1 MTTEETDIK
10 REHPKFI
17 SPITDFGF
25 KVIFKDEEITRGFLN
40 ALIKT
45 QYPMINI
52 ASVTIT
58 DGEVD
63 ETVMNVRRVVFDV
76 RCITDTGEEF
86 VIEMQ
91 NTPQEFFSERIVHYL
106 SRAASRQ
113 QAKGYIEYRVNPKKS
128 KKKKLKKLKHP
139 KKKTEKRDWNYHMKN
154 IYGVFFM
161 NFKDS
166 RHPKKLA
173 HVALWDHEDNYIDTE
188 VFQYWKIQM
197 PFYRE
202 MKESDCEKD
211 IDKWIYN
218 LTNMPEMKT
227 QLAFTN
233 EIPLFMRLEEVASY
247 SQLTP
252 QQQIQYD
259 DSFNNYL
266 AVLGNEAY
274 NKRVGYEHGMKDGME
289 KGMKQGIEKGMKQ
302 GMEKGEKSKAL
313 KIAYKMKAHGD
324 SIEYIIDM
332 TGLSI
337 DEINE
342 L

>member
-25 KVIFKDEEITRGFLN
+25 KVIFKD
-40 ALIKT
+40 
-45 QYPMINI
+45 
-52 ASVTIT
+52 
-58 DGEVD
+58 
-63 ETVMNVRRVVFDV
+63 
-76 RCITDTGEEF
+76 
-86 VIEMQ
+86 
-91 NTPQEFFSERIVHYL
+91 
-106 SRAASRQ
+106 
-113 QAKGYIEYRVNPKKS
+113 
-128 KKKKLKKLKHP
+128 
-139 KKKTEKRDWNYHMKN
+139 
-154 IYGVFFM
+154 
-161 NFKDS
+161 S

-173 HVALWDHEDNYIDTE
+173 HVALWDFEDQYIDTE

-233 EIPLFMRLEEVASY
+233 EIPLFMRLEEIASY

-289 KGMKQGIEKGMKQ
+289 KGMKQG
-302 GMEKGEKSKAL
+302 MEKGRAEGAKVASIS
-313 KIAYKMKAHGD
+313 IARNFKNAGLD
-324 SIEYIIDM
+324 INLIAQN
-332 TGLSI
+332 TGLTI